1 MSTTISI
8 LHDFTPQFSYVA
20 SISIKSLIW
29 RSLVL
34 ILGRRG
40 LIHLSA
46 ATCLCILS
54 VHLLRQLRFEKPFL
68 ETYNS
73 SLPSGK
79 ELLEFRGLL
88 YAIRANLVH
97 EIVSRRI
104 REWETS
110 VFILVFFLI
119 WINGPPSCKQCH
131 LETQE
136 WLYGLC
142 SCREHGRP
150 PCPDTGRYPT
160 HQKQCPWTYAM
171 TRKRIAGMAKSHRGK
186 PKWTLHQIRPCGC
199 WHRACQVTSDTVAQQ
214 EAAVFGKY
222 SNTIKLLFSLHV
234 LLGTLKV

>member
-8 LHDFTPQFSYVA
+8 LRGFTPQFGCVA
-20 SISIKSLIW
+20 SIPMKSLIW

-34 ILGRRG
+34 ILGRSG

-54 VHLLRQLRFEKPFL
+54 VHLLKQLRLEQPFL
-68 ETYNS
+68 VTYKS

-88 YAIRANLVH
+88 DAVRANLAH
-97 EIVSRRI
+97 GIVSRGI
-104 REWETS
+104 RERETAM
-110 VFILVFFLI
+110 FIPVFFLI

-142 SCREHGRP
+142 SCREHGKP
-150 PCPDTGRYPT
+150 PCQQAGIQPTRNNVLEHMLWPGRELPARPRAAGVNQNGHY
-160 HQKQCPWTYAM
+160 
-171 TRKRIAGMAKSHRGK
+171 TRSAPVGAGTELAGS
-186 PKWTLHQIRPCGC
+186 PLTPL
-199 WHRACQVTSDTVAQQ
+199 Q
-214 EAAVFGKY
+214 EAAASGKY
-222 SNTIKLLFSLHV
+222 CVTVKLLFSLHV
-234 LLGTLKV
+234 LPGTLKV